1 VRANGFSFQHTKTFA
16 AQVLSLGSRHVHVRF
31 RAYTGTGDDGTTYS
45 PLTGGRVT
53 KDHPSVELSGALDEA
68 VSAIGLAR
76 ALLPPELR
84 DVDSDL
90 SRLQRTLF
98 AAVTAFETRGRRELI
113 SREDVK
119 WLEEVT
125 DARME
130 DVELFVLP
138 SGHPAAA
145 ALHLARALTR
155 RLERAMVR
163 AAREEGVDQPVALAA
178 VNRASSALFALAVHV
193 NRRMG
198 IREEAFRP

>member
-1 VRANGFSFQHTKTFA
+1 MF
-16 AQVLSLGSRHVHVRF
+16 LSLGSRRVHVRF

-45 PLTGGRVT
+45 PLMGGRVS

-76 ALLPPELR
+76 SLLPPELR
-84 DVDSDL
+84 DIDRDL

-98 AAVTAFETRGRRELI
+98 AAVTAFETRGRELI
-113 SREDVK
+113 SRDDVR
-119 WLEEVT
+119 WMEEVT

-130 DVELFVLP
+130 DVELFVVP

-145 ALHLARALTR
+145 ALHVARAITR
-155 RLERAMVR
+155 RLERIMVR
-163 AAREEGVDQPVALAA
+163 VAREEGVDQPVALTA

-198 IREEAFRP
+198 RSEDVFRP